1 MKNKIKWDFE
11 DIFQRIE
18 DGETQKDIAF
28 DLNVAPE
35 TLNRKLSGYKQAIK
49 NSKKAMSE
57 KELDRIARARNKLV
71 IERKIINIQKQSF
84 NKNSTAAA
92 RMNVLINKVK
102 EEIPKIKLN
111 KYKHKVLKNNL
122 NNKTIFYLISD
133 THYVDEILTPKKDY
147 INTILKIITKDISIN
162 NPKEIKL
169 IHLGDF
175 IEGRIHRSQDF
186 ETKTTVIKQTRK
198 AAEIIGS
205 IVKELSNFFSG
216 KITLGLVANGNHDEL
231 GLFSPRDIRE
241 NITYIIYDILK
252 GIFSLDKN
260 IEIICDPY
268 IYIKE
273 QNKTLLFTHL
283 FTRNSNPKNV
293 GQFTNIIND
302 FRYKKHFDY
311 SFTGHNHLSYSLD
324 FKSKSYKHFGVP
336 ATKLYDNEWEKINNM
351 FSTKGMC
358 KLVLE
363 SDNSID
369 WKVWYF

>member
-147 INTILKIITKDISIN
+147 INTILK
-162 NPKEIKL
+162 
-169 IHLGDF
+169 
-175 IEGRIHRSQDF
+175 
-186 ETKTTVIKQTRK
+186 
-198 AAEIIGS
+198 
-205 IVKELSNFFSG
+205 
-216 KITLGLVANGNHDEL
+216 
-231 GLFSPRDIRE
+231 
-241 NITYIIYDILK
+241 
-252 GIFSLDKN
+252 
-260 IEIICDPY
+260 
-268 IYIKE
+268 
-273 QNKTLLFTHL
+273 
-283 FTRNSNPKNV
+283 
-293 GQFTNIIND
+293 
-302 FRYKKHFDY
+302 
-311 SFTGHNHLSYSLD
+311 
-324 FKSKSYKHFGVP
+324 
-336 ATKLYDNEWEKINNM
+336 
-351 FSTKGMC
+351 
-358 KLVLE
+358 
-363 SDNSID
+363 
-369 WKVWYF
+369 